1 LAAGCT
7 VVLKPS
13 EVTPLSAF
21 VLAEILDEVGVP
33 PGVLN
38 LVTGYGQTVGAAMI
52 GHSDV
57 DFVTFTG
64 SEGVGRLVGA
74 ATGANL
80 VTAAPERGGKSAC
93 IVLDDADLQRAITA
107 CVTRCLL
114 NSGQTCIALTR
125 LLVPRHRLAEAEA
138 IAAAVAQAYTLG
150 DPFGPATQQAPLPPA
165 HPRQP

>member
-1 LAAGCT
+1 LLDELKFEEEIGNSLVVREPIGVVAAIAPWNYPLHQIAGKVAPALAAGCT

-33 PGVLN
+33 PGVMN

-74 ATGANL
+74 ATGGNL
-80 VTAAPERGGKSAC
+80 VTAALELGGKSAC
-93 IVLDDADLQRAITA
+93 IVLDDADMQLAITA
-107 CVTRCLL
+107 CVT
-114 NSGQTCIALTR
+114 
-125 LLVPRHRLAEAEA
+125 
-138 IAAAVAQAYTLG
+138 
-150 DPFGPATQQAPLPPA
+150 
-165 HPRQP
+165 